1 MKKEETRKSRI
12 LKRERAY
19 CIANFIA
26 IMHSIIV
33 VAIPVVIFSKL
44 KPAKNIFLFL
54 NLFIYI
60 VVACAIGVLIRKV
73 GTYFYNEMNKELKMQ
88 AAEFRKQDIEKI
100 KKLARENEGNIKPF
114 VNIKNGKVINDI
126 ALKNISQVVV
136 DSVGNE
142 KVSIRV
148 KLKNGRYTLPQYVKI
163 EDLVKILD
171 DNTKREITVCTVTD
185 IKLENLDKENVT
197 LQIAGND
204 DYLWKEEK
212 VTDERIYDVF
222 YLK

>member
-1 MKKEETRKSRI
+1 MKKEEARNLRI
-12 LKRERAY
+12 AKIERNY

-26 IMHSIIV
+26 TIYCIVV
-33 VAIPVVIFSKL
+33 VAIPAFIFLVIQP
-44 KPAKNIFLFL
+44 PAKTISLFL
-54 NLFIYI
+54 NLLSYI
-60 VVACAIGVLIRKV
+60 IIAVILGIIIRKLIMH
-73 GTYFYNEMNKELKMQ
+73 YYKQLNKELKMQ
-88 AAEFRKQDIEKI
+88 AAEFRKQDVEKI
-100 KKLARENEGNIKPF
+100 KKYARENKGNIKPF
-114 VNIKNGKVINDI
+114 VNFKNGNVINDI

-142 KVSIRV
+142 KASIRV

-163 EDLVKILD
+163 EDLLKLLD
-171 DNTKREITVCTVTD
+171 DRTKREIIACTVTD
-185 IKLENLDKENVT
+185 IKLDNLDEENVT
-197 LQIAGND
+197 LQIEGD

>member
-1 MKKEETRKSRI
+1 MKKEETRQRRI
-12 LKRERAY
+12 EKRERAY
-19 CIANFIA
+19 CITNFIA
-26 IMHSIIV
+26 LIYSIIV
-33 VAIPVVIFSKL
+33 VAIPGVIFLEFQPPRNAS
-44 KPAKNIFLFL
+44 IFF

-60 VVACAIGVLIRKV
+60 IIVGTIGVIIRKILV
-73 GTYFYNEMNKELKMQ
+73 YFYLQLNKELKMQ

-114 VNIKNGKVINDI
+114 VNIKNGNVINDI

-148 KLKNGRYTLPQYVKI
+148 KLKNGRYTLPQYVNI
-163 EDLVKILD
+163 EDFLKILD
-171 DNTKREITVCTVTD
+171 DRTKKEITACTVTD

-204 DYLWKEEK
+204 DYLWEEEK
-212 VTDERIYDVF
+212 VTDERIYNVF